1 MRQARNFEPVWG
13 RRPRRSGSPVTRD
26 AQSVLGTA
34 LPPLPLVTAAPAPA
48 LPPAAAAA
56 TPPAAVPAAAP
67 ASAAA
72 AAAAVA
78 TAAASSTAPAAAS
91 VPEVKPK
98 RSWAT
103 PPPDSADKAAGADE
117 EGKWCSVGHWYCHDT
132 SSGARATV
140 LCLQDVRKLP

>member
-1 MRQARNFEPVWG
+1 M
-13 RRPRRSGSPVTRD
+13 TRD

-48 LPPAAAAA
+48 LPPAAAA

-67 ASAAA
+67 APSAAA

-78 TAAASSTAPAAAS
+78 TTAASSTAPAAAS

-117 EGKWCSVGHWYCHDT
+117 EGKWCLFGHSY
-132 SSGARATV
+132 R
-140 LCLQDVRKLP
+140 